1 MHDTVMNG
9 PGGAPLGQPG
19 GPGGAGGPPGSAP
32 PGAASGRASVP
43 STPQMASRQASMSG
57 GMMSGPG
64 PGPGQPGGPGGMPMG
79 PGYPMH
85 MHPSASGGGGGGM
98 AAGPGEMGPPP
109 LPREGY
115 RGMPMELG
123 GFSAT
128 AAAAMGA
135 GMGGPTAH
143 AYGILRL
150 LQFSSRMRGLSG
162 HDEEK
167 WAPIIAEHFTENAT
181 LSFRAQKGAKQP
193 LNGFVKLPFQLLG
206 RFFATLSQSNINRM
220 SLILDGA
227 MESQDNHEYTV
238 YCPTARWP
246 MHYDNGYI
254 LELNGVLRA
263 KCRPVPAQHLSQHR
277 SNGTPQM
284 AHNVPNGIGSSP
296 SGSSSNNMHNS
307 PAIQPAGGGGG
318 GIPNGAESNNNP
330 LQHLPWMVKI
340 DELSFDSNSVS
351 KLLDFAR
358 LQGDKIPRVPENIYG
373 VPTIT
378 MRMIEFS
385 EGTQAMEPMMEFSK
399 RSSFPPLDA
408 FKEYVKNMQ
417 ATKSEVKEEEM
428 LYVDMGGQRM
438 SIIEATLAAQA
449 GGGRFVDGP
458 PQSSLSDN
466 VTQRMTN
473 MVDHSMSDPAN
484 SASEPSVSP
493 SIPPKTPG
501 KKNTAPG
508 SPTKASSS
516 TQVEKE
522 KGGGKRKN
530 TTDEGGPPS
539 KQRRTTRKGSKA
551 N

>member
-1 MHDTVMNG
+1 
-9 PGGAPLGQPG
+9 
-19 GPGGAGGPPGSAP
+19 
-32 PGAASGRASVP
+32 
-43 STPQMASRQASMSG
+43 
-57 GMMSGPG
+57 
-64 PGPGQPGGPGGMPMG
+64 
-79 PGYPMH
+79 
-85 MHPSASGGGGGGM
+85 
-98 AAGPGEMGPPP
+98 
-109 LPREGY
+109 
-115 RGMPMELG
+115 
-123 GFSAT
+123 
-128 AAAAMGA
+128 
-135 GMGGPTAH
+135 
-143 AYGILRL
+143 
-150 LQFSSRMRGLSG
+150 
-162 HDEEK
+162 
-167 WAPIIAEHFTENAT
+167 
-181 LSFRAQKGAKQP
+181 
-193 LNGFVKLPFQLLG
+193 
-206 RFFATLSQSNINRM
+206 
-220 SLILDGA
+220 
-227 MESQDNHEYTV
+227 
-238 YCPTARWP
+238 
-246 MHYDNGYI
+246 
-254 LELNGVLRA
+254 
-263 KCRPVPAQHLSQHR
+263 
-277 SNGTPQM
+277 
-284 AHNVPNGIGSSP
+284 
-296 SGSSSNNMHNS
+296 
-307 PAIQPAGGGGG
+307 
-318 GIPNGAESNNNP
+318 
-330 LQHLPWMVKI
+330 
-340 DELSFDSNSVS
+340 
-351 KLLDFAR
+351 
-358 LQGDKIPRVPENIYG
+358 
-373 VPTIT
+373 
-378 MRMIEFS
+378 
-385 EGTQAMEPMMEFSK
+385 MEPMMEFSK